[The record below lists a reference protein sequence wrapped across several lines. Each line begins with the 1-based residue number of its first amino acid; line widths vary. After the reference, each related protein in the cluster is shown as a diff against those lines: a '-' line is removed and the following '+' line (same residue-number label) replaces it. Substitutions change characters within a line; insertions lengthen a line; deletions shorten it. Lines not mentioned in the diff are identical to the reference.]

1 MMLQVNGLTKR
12 FGGLV
17 AVNRVTF
24 EVNGGEI
31 LALIGPN
38 GAGKTTVFNL
48 ITGMLQPHEG
58 ETLFKGRRINGMKP
72 FQIAALGISRT
83 FQNLELFTNL
93 TVAENVMMGAYRL
106 GRTGF
111 CRSIFRRPGITRED
125 RELYRKA
132 LVILEQLGLA
142 DKADMS
148 ASNLPFGQQRLLEI
162 ARSLASEPEILLL
175 DEPAAGLNFTESR
188 ELARF
193 LRTLQGNGNTLVLV
207 EHDMDTVM
215 DVADR
220 LVVLNFGT
228 VIATGTPAE
237 IQRNP
242 EVIAAYLGEE
252 EEEAC

>member
-1 MMLQVNGLTKR
+1 MLHVKGLTKR

-17 AVNRVTF
+17 AVNRVNF
-24 EVNGGEI
+24 EVNAGEI

-48 ITGMLQPHEG
+48 ITGMLQPDAG
-58 ETLFKGRRINGMKP
+58 EISFKGRRINGLKP
-72 FQIAALGISRT
+72 FQIATLGISRT
-83 FQNLELFTNL
+83 FQNLELFTTL
-93 TVAENVMMGAYRL
+93 TAAENVMMGAYRL
-106 GRTGF
+106 SRAGF
-111 CRSIFRRPGITRED
+111 CRSILRRPGITRED

-132 LVILEQLGLA
+132 AVILEQLGLA
-142 DKADMS
+142 EKADML

-162 ARSLASEPEILLL
+162 ARSLALEPEILLL
-175 DEPAAGLNFTESR
+175 DEPAAGLNATESR

-193 LRTLQGNGNTLVLV
+193 LRALQGNGNTLVLV

-228 VIATGTPAE
+228 VIATGTPVE
-237 IQRNP
+237 IQRHP

-252 EEEAC
+252 EEAC

>member
-1 MMLQVNGLTKR
+1 MLHVKGLTKR

-17 AVNRVTF
+17 AVNRVNF

-48 ITGMLQPHEG
+48 ITGMLQPDQG
-58 ETLFKGRRINGMKP
+58 EITFRGRRINGLKP

-83 FQNLELFTNL
+83 FQNLELFTTL
-93 TVAENVMMGAYRL
+93 TAAENVMMGAYRL
-106 GRTGF
+106 GHNGF
-111 CRSIFRRPGITRED
+111 CRSIFRRPGITKED
-125 RELYRKA
+125 RALYQKA
-132 LVILEQLGLA
+132 TLILEQLGLA
-142 DKADMS
+142 DKADML
-148 ASNLPFGQQRLLEI
+148 AGNIPFGQQRLLEI

-175 DEPAAGLNFTESR
+175 DEPAAGLNSTESR

-193 LRTLQGNGNTLVLV
+193 LRTLRDSGNTLVLV

-228 VIATGTPAE
+228 VIASGTPVE
-237 IQRNP
+237 IQRHP

>member
-1 MMLQVNGLTKR
+1 MLHVRGLTKC

-17 AVNRVTF
+17 AVNRVDF
-24 EVNGGEI
+24 AVNAGEI

-48 ITGMLQPHEG
+48 ITGMLQPDEG
-58 ETLFKGRRINGMKP
+58 EIAFKGRRINGLKP

-93 TVAENVMMGAYRL
+93 TVAENVMVGAYRL
-106 GRTGF
+106 GHIGF
-111 CRSIFRRPGITRED
+111 CRSIFRRPGIMRED
-125 RELYRKA
+125 RDLYRKA
-132 LVILEQLGLA
+132 TVILERLGLA
-142 DKADMS
+142 DKAEMLS
-148 ASNLPFGQQRLLEI
+148 SNLPFGQQRLLEI

-175 DEPAAGLNFTESR
+175 DEPAAGLNATESQ

-193 LRTLQGNGNTLVLV
+193 LRRLQCSGHTMVLV

-228 VIATGTPAE
+228 VIAVGTPVE
-237 IQRNP
+237 IQRHP
-242 EVIAAYLGEE
+242 EVIAAYLGEG